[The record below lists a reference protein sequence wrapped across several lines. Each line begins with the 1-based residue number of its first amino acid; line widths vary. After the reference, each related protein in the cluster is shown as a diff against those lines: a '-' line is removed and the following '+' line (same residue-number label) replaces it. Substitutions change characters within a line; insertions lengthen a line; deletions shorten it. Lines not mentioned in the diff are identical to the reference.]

1 LPENLHHLVNLTA
14 LGTFITLRT
23 PMSYRFRFLSLLAVA
38 CIAFPARSPAPVVFR
53 PHEKVKYVN
62 PGEEEISGNA
72 QELFNVAQ
80 SAERDGKA
88 GRALKAYRKIVAKY
102 PRSSLAPGA
111 QFQVA
116 RLLED
121 RGDYLKAADAYREL
135 VERFP
140 RSPQFEEAIEKQFQ
154 IGDMYMQGKKL
165 KVLGLAIFSSLDRSV
180 EIFAAIIRTAP
191 YGKYTARA
199 QFNIGRAREKQGQN
213 DLAIAA
219 YEAVVEKFPNDSLAV
234 DAQYQIGYLWF
245 TAARQGTYDQNAA
258 LQARTGFQD
267 FLFKFPKSE
276 KAPQAKENLRLLE
289 QKQTNNSLDIA
300 KFYDKQKNYRAAVI
314 YYNEVI
320 RQQPGSTASE
330 VAKRRVDEL
339 RSKVGD
345 AALQPAAAIA
355 AAKPKKNMEGNQQPD
370 YNAQSASGK
379 PARANA
385 ADLAPLPP
393 AEADSALPP
402 PASLSPEPSATPE
415 NSASP
420 EPSAA
425 PSP

>member
-1 LPENLHHLVNLTA
+1 MN
-14 LGTFITLRT
+14 
-23 PMSYRFRFLSLLAVA
+23 YRFRFLCLLAVA
-38 CIAFPARSPAPVVFR
+38 SIVFPARSPAPVVFR

-72 QELFNVAQ
+72 EQLFNVAQ
-80 SAERDGKA
+80 SAERDGNT
-88 GRALKAYRKIVAKY
+88 GRALKAYRKIVVKY

-116 RLLED
+116 RLLEV
-121 RGDYLKAADAYREL
+121 RGDYVRAADAYREL
-135 VERFP
+135 VEKFP
-140 RSPQFEEAIEKQFQ
+140 RSPHFEEAIEKQFQ
-154 IGDMYMQGKKL
+154 IGDMYLQGKKL
-165 KVLGLAIFSSLDRSV
+165 KLLGLSILSSLDRSV
-180 EIFAAIIRTAP
+180 EIFAAVVRTAP

-199 QFNIGRAREKQGQN
+199 QFNIGRAREKQGGN

-219 YEAVVEKFPNDSLAV
+219 YQSVVEKFPNDPLAV

-258 LQARTGFQD
+258 IQARIGFQD

-300 KFYDKQKNYRAAVI
+300 KFYDKRKHYRAAVI

-330 VAKRRVDEL
+330 VAKKRIDEL
-339 RSKVGD
+339 RSKIGD
-345 AALQPAAAIA
+345 AALQPTAATA
-355 AAKPKKNMEGNQQPD
+355 AAKPQKNTEGNQPPD

-379 PARANA
+379 PTRANA
-385 ADLAPLPP
+385 SDLAPLPP
-393 AEADSALPP
+393 AESDSALPP
-402 PASLSPEPSATPE
+402 PASLSSEPSATPE

>member
-1 LPENLHHLVNLTA
+1 
-14 LGTFITLRT
+14 
-23 PMSYRFRFLSLLAVA
+23 MSYRFRFLCLLAVA
-38 CIAFPARSPAPVVFR
+38 CIVFPARSPAPVVFR

-80 SAERDGKA
+80 SAERDGNA

-116 RLLED
+116 RLLEE

-135 VERFP
+135 VEKFP
-140 RSPQFEEAIEKQFQ
+140 RSPHFEEAIEKQFQ
-154 IGDMYMQGKKL
+154 IGDMYLQGKKL
-165 KVLGLAIFSSLDRSV
+165 KLLGLAIFSSLDRSV

-258 LQARTGFQD
+258 VQARAGFQD

-300 KFYDKQKNYRAAVI
+300 KFYDKRKNYRAAVI

-330 VAKRRVDEL
+330 VAKKRIDEL

-370 YNAQSASGK
+370 YNTQSASGK

-402 PASLSPEPSATPE
+402 PASLSPEPSTTPE

>member
-1 LPENLHHLVNLTA
+1 MN
-14 LGTFITLRT
+14 
-23 PMSYRFRFLSLLAVA
+23 YRFRFLCLLAVA
-38 CIAFPARSPAPVVFR
+38 CIVFPARSPAPAVFR

-72 QELFNVAQ
+72 QQLFDVAQ
-80 SAERDGKA
+80 SAERDGNS
-88 GRALKAYRKIVAKY
+88 GRALKAYRRIVGKY

-116 RLLED
+116 RLLEE
-121 RGDYLKAADAYREL
+121 RGDYLRAADAYREL
-135 VERFP
+135 VEKFP
-140 RSPQFEEAIEKQFQ
+140 RSPHFEEAIEKQFQ
-154 IGDMYMQGKKL
+154 IGDMYLQGKKL
-165 KVLGLAIFSSLDRSV
+165 KLLGLPILSSLDRSV
-180 EIFAAIIRTAP
+180 EIFAAIVRTAP

-199 QFNIGRAREKQGQN
+199 QFNIGRAREKQGGN

-219 YEAVVEKFPNDSLAV
+219 YQSVVEKFPNDPLAV
-234 DAQYQIGYLWF
+234 DAQYQIGYIWF
-245 TAARQGTYDQNAA
+245 TAARKGTYDENAA
-258 LQARTGFQD
+258 IQARTGFED

-300 KFYDKQKNYRAAVI
+300 KFYDKRKNYRAAVI

-320 RQQPGSTASE
+320 RQQPGSPASE
-330 VAKRRVDEL
+330 VAKKRVDEL

-355 AAKPKKNMEGNQQPD
+355 AAKPQKNMKGNQGPD
-370 YNAQSASGK
+370 YNAQGASGK

-402 PASLSPEPSATPE
+402 PASLSPEPSASPE

-420 EPSAA
+420 EPSTA

>member
-1 LPENLHHLVNLTA
+1 MN
-14 LGTFITLRT
+14 
-23 PMSYRFRFLSLLAVA
+23 YRFRFLCLLALA
-38 CIAFPARSPAPVVFR
+38 CIVFPARSPAPVVFR
-53 PHEKVKYVN
+53 PHEKVKYVH

-72 QELFNVAQ
+72 EELFNVAQ
-80 SAERDGKA
+80 SAERDGNT
-88 GRALKAYRKIVAKY
+88 GRALKAYRKIVARY

-116 RLLED
+116 RLLEE
-121 RGDYLKAADAYREL
+121 RGDYVRAADAYREL
-135 VERFP
+135 VEKFP
-140 RSPQFEEAIEKQFQ
+140 RSPHFEEAIEKQFQ
-154 IGDMYMQGKKL
+154 IGDMYLQGKKL
-165 KVLGLAIFSSLDRSV
+165 KLLGLPLLSSLDRSV
-180 EIFAAIIRTAP
+180 EIFAAVVRTAP

-199 QFNIGRAREKQGQN
+199 QFNIGRAREKQGGN

-219 YEAVVEKFPNDSLAV
+219 YQSVVEKFPNDPLAV

-258 LQARTGFQD
+258 IQARTGFQD

-276 KAPQAKENLRLLE
+276 KAPQAKENLQLLE
-289 QKQTNNSLDIA
+289 QKQTSNSLDIA
-300 KFYDKQKNYRAAVI
+300 KFYDKQKHYRAAVI

-320 RQQPGSTASE
+320 RQQPGSPAGE
-330 VAKRRVDEL
+330 VAKKRVDEL

-345 AALQPAAAIA
+345 AALQPAAVIA
-355 AAKPKKNMEGNQQPD
+355 AAKPQKNMEGNQPPD

-385 ADLAPLPP
+385 SDLAPLPP
-393 AEADSALPP
+393 AESDSALPP